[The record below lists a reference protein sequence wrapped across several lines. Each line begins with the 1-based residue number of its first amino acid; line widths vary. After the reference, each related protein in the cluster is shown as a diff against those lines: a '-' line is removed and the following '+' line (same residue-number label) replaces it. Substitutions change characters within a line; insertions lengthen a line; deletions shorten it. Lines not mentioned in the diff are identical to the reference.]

1 MPKPKGIPIQNIQHF
16 PPYGITRRFYRQQYR
31 SSRSNKGHINQHV
44 TNEEPTTVANIEP
57 IIPSKNSKSTLKSL
71 IPRQAPD
78 DYAKRTRKIIER
90 VQLAINNGESDFLR
104 DIEFIIQNYPVNNRF
119 IFNSNNPSN
128 NARNGNR
135 RNQTN
140 LWLQKQQNIE
150 KDRLISLGLEPS
162 LSSEQIERL
171 KNKWKQINTDSVQH

>member
-1 MPKPKGIPIQNIQHF
+1 MPKPKGFSIQNIHHF
-16 PPYGITRRFYRQQYR
+16 PHYGITRKFYRQQYR

-104 DIEFIIQNYPVNNRF
+104 DIESIIQNYPVNNRF
-119 IFNSNNPSN
+119 NFN
-128 NARNGNR
+128 
-135 RNQTN
+135 
-140 LWLQKQQNIE
+140 
-150 KDRLISLGLEPS
+150 
-162 LSSEQIERL
+162 
-171 KNKWKQINTDSVQH
+171 